1 MVIDTSAL
9 IAILLGEP
17 DAEAFAT
24 AIAADPKRLLS
35 AFSAL
40 EVSVVIEA
48 KKGESGGRE
57 LDLLLHR
64 SQIEIVAINPE
75 QAELA
80 RIAWRTFGK
89 GRHPAGLNIGD
100 CCSYALSKSS
110 GEPLLFKGNDF
121 SKTDLKTVTIEN
133 VKNGSNLQ
141 YS

>member
-17 DAEAFAT
+17 DAEAFAV
-24 AIAADPKRLLS
+24 AIADDPKKLIS

-40 EVSVVIEA
+40 EVSIVIEA
-48 KKGESGGRE
+48 KKGEAGGRE

-64 SQIEIVAINPE
+64 SQIEIVAMDSE

-100 CCSYALSKSS
+100 CCSYALSKSCN
-110 GEPLLFKGNDF
+110 EPLLFKGDDF
-121 SKTDLKTVTIEN
+121 SKTDLKI
-133 VKNGSNLQ
+133 VKPGINTKTEQ
-141 YS
+141 D

>member
-17 DAEAFAT
+17 DAEAFAM
-24 AIAADPKRLLS
+24 AIATDPKRLLS

-40 EVSVVIEA
+40 EVGIVIEA
-48 KKGESGGRE
+48 KKGEPGGRE

-64 SQIEIVAINPE
+64 SQIEIVAMAPE

-110 GEPLLFKGNDF
+110 DEPLLFKGNDF
-121 SKTDLKTVTIEN
+121 SKTDLKTVKLEE
-133 VKNGSNLQ
+133 K
-141 YS
+141 

>member
-9 IAILLGEP
+9 IAILLGEH
-17 DAEAFAT
+17 DSEIF
-24 AIAADPKRLLS
+24 AIAIANDPKRLIS
-35 AFSAL
+35 AFSVL
-40 EVSVVIEA
+40 EVSIVIEA
-48 KKGESGGRE
+48 KKGEAGGRE

-64 SQIEIVAINPE
+64 SQIEIVAMDSD

-89 GRHPAGLNIGD
+89 GRHQAGLNIGD

-121 SKTDLKTVTIEN
+121 SKTDLEIVKIEAE
-133 VKNGSNLQ
+133 S
-141 YS
+141 